1 MNLSGPEFIRYAPA
15 VRPAMRGLPLAS
27 RTSASP
33 VYLPGLIVGNA
44 PPLLVL
50 LLGRADGLLFIVG

>member
-1 MNLSGPEFIRYAPA
+1 
-15 VRPAMRGLPLAS
+15 MRGLPLAS